1 MNTLVNTDGA
11 QGPLS
16 PATTITVIDPEA
28 TEVTSF
34 TAFVSDANDNDIDS
48 IGQQIADAVN
58 ANIETPIDFTA
69 VYSNNNI
76 TLTASEAGNTNPWT
90 IIFNNNGATTENA
103 GNLSTTSSQTGQ
115 IINQIDV
122 LTVTDSLRPS
132 IIDGRGQTYIDLS
145 ETNDI
150 EVYAGGRRVIRVDGN
165 QSIKRFDI
173 DSDFFDVTAPTITI
187 GNAFLASDSTILF
200 NYSLLDFDFN
210 IHKSGVTTPAYNYN
224 AGTDTT
230 TIDSDTINF
239 VANTI
244 TGLPTIA
251 GADGLSITD
260 TVNLNLLQG
269 TTVLSTVM
277 LPSAGGTTVV
287 QGTTDEIDVT
297 TVGDTNTLSL
307 ATAITGAIT
316 ANTAKTGI
324 TTAQATAITD
334 NTAKNSYPA
343 ADATKLATI
352 ETNADVTDTTN
363 VVASLEA
370 GNNITINPITGSISA
385 IGDAVL
391 ANNQT
396 FTGIN
401 TFNNN
406 TAAGG
411 ISVRRITSSSTSAVS
426 IDLTSNQ
433 MVFDVPIFSA
443 PGVSAF
449 LLGNTLNISTG
460 IATFNPLNGDR
471 DFEIN
476 KQTTGKA
483 FVVDAGSD
491 TMTIGSDVLTI
502 NSTTI
507 NGLPSKADALSISGQ
522 VLSLLDGTTVLD
534 TVTLPTGG
542 SSTTVEGTTNQIDV
556 STVGNT
562 VTVSL
567 DPAITS
573 AINTNTGKTGITT
586 AQASAI
592 TDNTAKTGITSTQAA
607 NIVTNNAK
615 TGITTA
621 QTTAI
626 AINSG
631 KITYPTAAST
641 KLATIETGANVTD
654 KANVDDAIGLGLA
667 TTDYYASDKTWKTI
681 PTSGVGDAVLANNQ
695 TFTGINTFNNN
706 TAAGG
711 ISVRRI
717 TSSATSAVSIDLS
730 SNQIV
735 FDVPIFS
742 APGTS
747 AFLLGNTLNIST
759 GIATFNPL
767 SGDRDFEI
775 NKQTTGKALTYNAG
789 TDTLTLGA
797 DNIVGVSQRSQSG
810 TWTPVMGLM

>member
-1 MNTLVNTDGA
+1 M
-11 QGPLS
+11 
-16 PATTITVIDPEA
+16 
-28 TEVTSF
+28 
-34 TAFVSDANDNDIDS
+34 
-48 IGQQIADAVN
+48 
-58 ANIETPIDFTA
+58 
-69 VYSNNNI
+69 
-76 TLTASEAGNTNPWT
+76 
-90 IIFNNNGATTENA
+90 
-103 GNLSTTSSQTGQ
+103 
-115 IINQIDV
+115 
-122 LTVTDSLRPS
+122 
-132 IIDGRGQTYIDLS
+132 
-145 ETNDI
+145 
-150 EVYAGGRRVIRVDGN
+150 IRVDGN

-187 GNAFLASDSTILF
+187 GNAFLAGDSTILF
-200 NYSLLDFDFN
+200 NPSLLDFDFN
-210 IHKSGVTTPAYNYN
+210 IHKASVTTPAYNYN

-297 TVGDTNTLSL
+297 TVGDTNTISLSS
-307 ATAITGAIT
+307 TITDEIT
-316 ANTAKTGI
+316 ANTNKTGI

-334 NTAKNSYPA
+334 NTAKNSYPT

-385 IGDAVL
+385 TGDAVL
-391 ANNQT
+391 ANSQT
-396 FTGIN
+396 FTGTN
-401 TFNNN
+401 TFSNN

-411 ISVRRITSSSTSAVS
+411 VSVRRITSSTTSAVS
-426 IDLTSNQ
+426 IDLSSTQ

-443 PGVSAF
+443 PGTSAF
-449 LLGNTLNISTG
+449 LFGGTLNLSTG
-460 IATFNPLNGDR
+460 VATFNPLNGDR

-483 FVVDAGSD
+483 FVVDAGAD

-542 SSTTVEGTTNQIDV
+542 SSTTVQGTTNQIDV
-556 STVGNT
+556 NTVGNT
-562 VTVSL
+562 ATVSL
-567 DPAITS
+567 DSAITS

-586 AQASAI
+586 AQATAI
-592 TDNTAKTGITSTQAA
+592 TNNTAKTGITTAQASA
-607 NIVTNNAK
+607 ITTNTAK

-626 AINSG
+626 AVNSG

-797 DNIVGVSQRSQSG
+797 DNIVGITDSQSG
-810 TWTPVMGLM
+810 TWTPTFTNVVGTPVASNATYKKVGGVVYLSATLTFTGNGTSSSSISVPTSSFPFTNVSGTQSNGAYSKTGVGGIGQTVALNTSMFFIKADGTAVIGTDVSNADSIGFSLTYITDD